1 MFILSHNYFNLEF
14 PFKFYDV
21 HVTGPK
27 YFLYVISAVRL
38 MKSRV
43 MILPVQ
49 AVAEDIFIWT
59 VRPSDV
65 IVNDNENLR

>member
-1 MFILSHNYFNLEF
+1 
-14 PFKFYDV
+14 
-21 HVTGPK
+21 
-27 YFLYVISAVRL
+27 

-65 IVNDNENLR
+65 IVNDNDNENLR